1 MKENNNDLNKVMN
14 EIKEVENG
22 IGTIIVPMLKDTI
35 QDYKKTF
42 NKMFIVVIILIIG
55 IIGTIVYSLNLVY
68 KQNVKYQEF
77 LSQFDFGEET
87 VYQDLDTHES
97 GDITNSTITNK

>member
-1 MKENNNDLNKVMN
+1 MKEQNLEKVVN
-14 EIKEVENG
+14 QIKDTEKG
-22 IGTIIVPMLKDTI
+22 ISDIIVPMLKDTI

-42 NKMFIVVIILIIG
+42 SKLFIVVVLLIVVLT
-55 IIGTIVYSLNLVY
+55 GTIGFSLYLVY

-87 VYQDLDTHES
+87 V
-97 GDITNSTITNK
+97 